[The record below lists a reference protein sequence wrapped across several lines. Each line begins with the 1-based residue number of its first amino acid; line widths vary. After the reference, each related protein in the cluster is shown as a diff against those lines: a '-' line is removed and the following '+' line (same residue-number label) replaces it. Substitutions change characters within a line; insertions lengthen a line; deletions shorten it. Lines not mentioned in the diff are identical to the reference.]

1 MTNARLEAFK
11 PWVLVDTSVWVEFI
25 RFGNAQ
31 LSALLRD
38 GHVLVHDMVI
48 GEIACGSAAN
58 CSERLS
64 VMKNLPK
71 VTQAEHSEVLTFI
84 ERHQL
89 FGRGVGYVDN
99 HLLAATVL
107 HGEASLWSRD
117 KRLLAAA
124 TQLGIAFEAL
134 AH

>member
-1 MTNARLEAFK
+1 MTSSRPKAVK

-31 LSALLRD
+31 LSALLID
-38 GHVLVHDMVI
+38 GHVLMHDMVI
-48 GEIACGSAAN
+48 GEVACGSAAN
-58 CSERLS
+58 RNERLS
-64 VMKNLPK
+64 VMKSLPK
-71 VTQAEHSEVLTFI
+71 VIHADHSEVLTLI

-107 HGEASLWSRD
+107 HGEASLWTRD
-117 KRLLAAA
+117 KRLQAAA
-124 TQLGIAFEAL
+124 AQLGIAFEAL
-134 AH
+134 AN

>member
-1 MTNARLEAFK
+1 MTSSRLKAYK

-31 LSALLRD
+31 LSALLID
-38 GHVLVHDMVI
+38 GHVLTHDMVI
-48 GEIACGSAAN
+48 GEVACGSAAN
-58 CSERLS
+58 RTQRLS
-64 VMKNLPK
+64 VMKSLPK
-71 VTQAEHSEVLTFI
+71 VTQADHSEVLALI

-107 HGEASLWSRD
+107 HNEARLWTRD
-117 KRLLAAA
+117 KRLQVAA
-124 TQLGIAFEAL
+124 TQLGIAFEEL
-134 AH
+134 TH